1 MNNQTKSIKIIAD
14 DDYFETDTIKQ
25 QQQKLKGLFKMP
37 NQLDNLLDKINKQ
50 REVVEDW
57 NIFNIYHQKDKEK
70 MSKWLKENNI
80 KMINNYNGEKDKI
93 LLKIIPSM

>member
-1 MNNQTKSIKIIAD
+1 MNNQTRSIKIIAD
-14 DDYFETDTIKQ
+14 DDYFETDNIKQ
-25 QQQKLKGLFKMP
+25 QLLKLKGLLNMP
-37 NQLDNLLDKINKQ
+37 NQLDNLLERINKQ
-50 REVVEDW
+50 REVIEDW

-93 LLKIIPSM
+93 LLKIIHGK